1 MKKTKV
7 ENEDAFVKELAK
19 RFASPLEGRQTSNR
33 LTKKQGGRRGRGGR
47 AASGVPA
54 VAPAWRR
61 VIKSIGDDTSVTLP
75 SPGSVLLTTTDTLVE
90 STHFERPY
98 TPARLLG
105 RKALSVSLSDIA
117 AMGGAPLFFLV
128 SITFP
133 AGIDKK
139 YIDGIYDG
147 FKSCS
152 DEFGVPLIGGNTA
165 RAPIVT
171 ISTTVLGEVKRGR
184 EVLRSGARPGEII
197 FVTGTPGDSA
207 LGLKVLRNHGLKA
220 LKGRFKRAALRHL
233 DPAPRLSAGQE
244 LSRLKLATSMIDVS
258 DGVALDLKR
267 LTQASGAGAEICLS
281 GFPISKELKLFSETT
296 GSPWVPLAL
305 SGGEDYE
312 LLFTARP
319 KDEKKIAALSRSL
332 GLKMTRIGRVTE
344 TGLNVIGAD
353 GRPVELKRLGFEHF

>member
-1 MKKTKV
+1 MSRTKIKG
-7 ENEDAFVKELAK
+7 EDAFVKELAK
-19 RFASPLEGRQTSNR
+19 RFASPQGGRQTSNR
-33 LTKKQGGRRGRGGR
+33 LAKGRGGR
-47 AASGVPA
+47 AASNA
-54 VAPAWRR
+54 HTVAPAWRR
-61 VIKSIGDDTSVTLP
+61 VIKAIGDDTSVTIQ

-90 STHFERPY
+90 STHFERSY

-117 AMGGAPLFFLV
+117 AMGGTPLFFLV

-133 AGIDKK
+133 SGIDKK

-147 FKSCS
+147 MKSCS

-171 ISTTVLGEVKRGR
+171 ISTTVLGEVKKGR
-184 EVLRSGARPGEII
+184 EVLRSGARPGDAI

-207 LGLKVLRNHGLKA
+207 LGLKVLQNHGLKA
-220 LKGRFKRAALRHL
+220 LKGRFKRAVSRHL
-233 DPAPRLSAGQE
+233 DPVPRLSTGQA
-244 LSRLKLATSMIDVS
+244 LSRQRLATSMIDVS

-267 LTQASGAGAEICLS
+267 LTEASGVGAEIYLS
-281 GFPISKELKLFSETT
+281 GFPISKELKHYSDSTS
-296 GSPWVPLAL
+296 SPWEDLAL

-319 KDEKKIAALSRSL
+319 KDEKKVKALSRSL
-332 GLKMTRIGRVTE
+332 GLDITTIGRITDK
-344 TGLNVIGAD
+344 GLNIIGAD
-353 GRPVELKRLGFEHF
+353 GRPVKLKRLGFVHF